1 MVNDMINRGPMKT
14 YKDIYQSLYKDNG
27 YIDVKEAFGKL
38 TSIISQAK
46 KSRSKELSAFDKK
59 SKGWYLSNQTV
70 AYNFYV
76 DLFSKNLKGLLKKT
90 DYLEELGVNMVHL
103 MPILQGRPGEN
114 DGGYAVMDYRS
125 IEPSIGSLSDF
136 QTLTSSLREK
146 QMHVVL
152 DFVINHTAKEHEW
165 ALKALGGDKF
175 YQDYYLM
182 FDDESIPNEFDKTVP
197 EVFPGVAPGNFTY
210 YPQIKKYVWTSFYEF
225 QWDLNFR
232 NPHVFNEI
240 VDILLF
246 MANLGVDMMRLDAIP
261 FMWKEL
267 GHTCRNHPTIHLLL
281 DMLHQIMNEVAP
293 GVAILG
299 EAIVEPEEIVRYFGT
314 STQECDVMYNA
325 TFMVNLW
332 NAMATKDARLLR
344 IDQSRLTPA
353 LQGAWINYVRCHD
366 DIGWGF
372 NEQAIQEM
380 GFSPYDHKQF
390 LIHFFLGDH
399 PYSFSKGKLYE
410 FNPVTM
416 DARNSGRLASLVG
429 VEKALE
435 VNDRYLKEVSIKRI
449 HLLHAVLLSS
459 KGIPFIYSGDE
470 LATQNDESYLDDAKK
485 AHDSRWLHRSFF
497 NWTVAKNRSKTTTLE
512 GSVFQTLQSMIAK
525 RKELSI
531 LHSTVQEHYV
541 DTLNTHL
548 YMTHRVLEKESFVG
562 LFNFSDQPQTIHLKP
577 LLPPQSLG
585 IYQDVFQQ
593 RQLHTDDSFIIG
605 PYEYYWL
612 KTV

>member
-1 MVNDMINRGPMKT
+1 MKT
-14 YKDIYQSLYKDNG
+14 YKEIYLSLYKKNG
-27 YIDVKEAFGKL
+27 YHDAADAFSNLL
-38 TSIISQAK
+38 TIIEKAK
-46 KSRSKELSAFDKK
+46 KERSKELVTFDQTD
-59 SKGWYLSNQTV
+59 KGWYLSHQTI

-76 DLFSKNLKGLLKKT
+76 DLFSKDLKGLAT
-90 DYLEELGVNMVHL
+90 NVDYLEELGVNMVHL

-114 DGGYAVMDYRS
+114 DGGYAVMDYRA
-125 IEPSIGSLSDF
+125 IEPELGTLADF
-136 QTLTSSLREK
+136 TTLTSLLRKK

-165 ALKALGGDKF
+165 AKKALAGDSF

-182 FDDESIPNEFDKTVP
+182 FDDESLPNEFDKTVP

-210 YPQIKKYVWTSFYEF
+210 YPEIKKYVWTSFYEF

-246 MANLGVDMMRLDAIP
+246 MANLGVDMIRLDAIP

-267 GHTCRNHPTIHLLL
+267 GHTCRNHPTIHQLLE
-281 DMLHQIMNEVAP
+281 MLQQIMNEVAP
-293 GVAILG
+293 GVALLG
-299 EAIVEPEEIVRYFGT
+299 EAIVEPEEIVRYFGET
-314 STQECDVMYNA
+314 SQECDVMYNA

-332 NAMATKDARLLR
+332 NALATKDARLLR
-344 IDQSRLTPA
+344 IDQSRLTPG
-353 LQGAWINYVRCHD
+353 LQGAWINYARCHD

-372 NEQAIQEM
+372 NEQAIQDM
-380 GFSPYDHKQF
+380 GFGPFDHKQF
-390 LIHFFLGDH
+390 LIQFYLGEH

-410 FNPVTM
+410 FNPVTL

-429 VEKALE
+429 LEKALE
-435 VNDRYLKEVSIKRI
+435 QKDRYQKEVAMKRI

-470 LATQNDESYLDDAKK
+470 IATLNDESYLQDKK
-485 AHDSRWLHRSFF
+485 KEHDSRWLHRSYFDW
-497 NWTVAKNRSKTTTLE
+497 NAAKQRTNTLTPEGDVFTTLQRMI
-512 GSVFQTLQSMIAK
+512 QT
-525 RKELSI
+525 RKNLSI
-531 LHSTVQEHYV
+531 LHSLVKEHYV
-541 DTLNTHL
+541 DTLNTHI

-562 LFNFSDQPQTIHLKP
+562 LFNFSDCPQTIHLRP
-577 LLPPQSLG
+577 LLPPQALG
-585 IYQDVFQQ
+585 EYRDLFQGTTV
-593 RQLHTDDSFIIG
+593 HTDQAITMG

>member
-1 MVNDMINRGPMKT
+1 MINRGSMKT
-14 YKDIYQSLYKDNG
+14 FKDIFQSLYRNNG
-27 YIDVKEAFGKL
+27 YIHVDDALNQL
-38 TSIISQAK
+38 TSIINNAK
-46 KSRSKELSAFDKK
+46 KTRSKELMSFDKT
-59 SKGWYLSNQTV
+59 SKGWYLSNQTI

-76 DLFSKNLKGLLKKT
+76 DLFSNNLKGLVKKI

-125 IEPSIGSLSDF
+125 IEPSIGTLDDF
-136 QTLTSSLREK
+136 KTLTATLREK

-165 ALKALGGDKF
+165 AQKALSGDQH

-232 NPHVFNEI
+232 NPNVFNEI
-240 VDILLF
+240 VDILLY
-246 MANLGVDMMRLDAIP
+246 MANLGVDMIRLDAIP

-267 GHTCRNHPTIHLLL
+267 GHPCRNHPTIHLLL
-281 DMLHQIMNEVAP
+281 DMMHQIMNEVAP
-293 GVAILG
+293 GVALLG
-299 EAIVEPEEIVRYFGT
+299 EAIVEPEEIVRYFGD

-332 NAMATKDARLLR
+332 NAIATKDARLLR
-344 IDQSRLTPA
+344 IDQSRLTPT

-372 NEQAIQEM
+372 NEQAIQEI
-380 GFSPYDHKQF
+380 GFSPFDHKQF

-399 PYSFSKGKLYE
+399 PYSFATGKLYE
-410 FNPVTM
+410 FNPVTL

-429 VEKALE
+429 LEQALALK
-435 VNDRYLKEVSIKRI
+435 DRYLTETSLKRI

-459 KGIPFIYSGDE
+459 QGIPFIYSGDE
-470 LATQNDESYLDDAKK
+470 LATLNDSSYVDDTKK

-497 NWTVAKNRSKTTTLE
+497 DWKIAKTRTKESTTE
-512 GSVFQTLQSMIAK
+512 GNVFQTLQLMIAK

-531 LHSTVQEHYV
+531 LHSTIEEHYI
-541 DTLNTHL
+541 DTLNNHI
-548 YMTHRVLEKESFVG
+548 YMTHRMDGKESFVG

-577 LLPPQSLG
+577 LLPSGSLG
-585 IYQDVFQQ
+585 IYQDVFQS
-593 RQLHTDDSFIIG
+593 RQLHIDDTCIVG